1 MSLFTTLVIFLFVAC
16 SRLIIAKASGVNVY
30 PVTIGKYLKKVY
42 NDVIVNRR
50 LLLYYQ
56 DIS

>member
-1 MSLFTTLVIFLFVAC
+1 MMFLFVAC
-16 SRLIIAKASGVNVY
+16 SRLIIVKASGVNVY
-30 PVTIGKYLKKVY
+30 PVTIGKYLKKVH